1 MRGPR
6 LLLVLLLLTALT
18 LTTLDARSGGR
29 AFERVRDA
37 ADLVL
42 GPAQRAGGSATRTVT
57 EVFDSADEDELA
69 RLREQNAQLR
79 GELVRAEAD
88 RRRADEL
95 DALLALAAAGTWS
108 VVPARITAVGS
119 AFGFDRTVTLDA
131 GSRDGVREGQ
141 TVVAAAGLVGRTTR
155 VGPFTSSVLLLTDPR
170 STVGARLTREGTIG
184 LATGDGQALVY
195 ELVEGGSLAEGDA
208 LLTAGSTTYAAG
220 VPVGRVT
227 SVDPPGGLV
236 RTGRVEPFVDVSALE
251 LVGVVTEPARGTP
264 RVPIPPTAPAPAPV
278 APAPSPAAPAPAPAP
293 VAP

>member
-29 AFERVRDA
+29 AFERVRDG

-42 GPAQRAGGSATRTVT
+42 GPAQRAGGSVARGIGNR
-57 EVFDSADEDELA
+57 FDSADEREVERLRDANA
-69 RLREQNAQLR
+69 RLRAELLR
-79 GELVRAEAD
+79 GEAD

-95 DALLALAAAGTWS
+95 DQLLALAAAGTWS
-108 VVPARITAVGS
+108 VVPARITSVGS

-131 GSRDGVREGQ
+131 GSRDGVRPGQ
-141 TVVAAAGLVGRTTR
+141 TVVSGAGLVGRTTR

-184 LATGDGQALVY
+184 LATGDGDALVY
-195 ELVEGGSLAEGDA
+195 ELVEGGALTEGDA
-208 LLTAGSTTYAAG
+208 LLTAGSTTYVAG

-227 SVDPPGGLV
+227 SVDPPGALV
-236 RTGRVEPFVDVSALE
+236 STGRVRPFVDVRALE

-264 RVPIPPTAPAPAPV
+264 RVPIPPAPAPA
-278 APAPSPAAPAPAPAP
+278 AP
-293 VAP
+293 

>member
-1 MRGPR
+1 
-6 LLLVLLLLTALT
+6 V
-18 LTTLDARSGGR
+18 
-29 AFERVRDA
+29 
-37 ADLVL
+37 VL
-42 GPAQRAGGSATRTVT
+42 GPAQRAGAASPAPSARSSTAPTRTSWPACASRT
-57 EVFDSADEDELA
+57 PAACELA
-69 RLREQNAQLR
+69 GLRRTAAGLTSWTPCS
-79 GELVRAEAD
+79 
-88 RRRADEL
+88 
-95 DALLALAAAGTWS
+95 ALAAAGTWS
-108 VVPARITAVGS
+108 VVPARITSVGS

-141 TVVAAAGLVGRTTR
+141 TVVSAAGLVGRTTR

-208 LLTAGSTTYAAG
+208 LLTAGSTTYVAG

-227 SVDPPGGLV
+227 SVEPPGGLV
-236 RTGRVEPFVDVSALE
+236 PTGRVEPFVDVSALE

-264 RVPIPPTAPAPAPV
+264 RVPIPPTAPAPAQV

-293 VAP
+293 AAP

>member
-1 MRGPR
+1 MRAPR

-29 AFERVRDA
+29 AFERVRDG

-42 GPAQRAGGSATRTVT
+42 GPAQQAAGSVTRRVGGL
-57 EVFDSADEDELA
+57 FDSADERELQ
-69 RLREQNAQLR
+69 RLREQNARLR

-88 RRRADEL
+88 QRRADEL

-108 VVPARITAVGS
+108 VVPARITSVGS

-141 TVVAAAGLVGRTTR
+141 TVVSGAGLVGRTTR

-184 LATGDGQALVY
+184 LATGDGEALVY
-195 ELVEGGSLAEGDA
+195 ELVEGGGLSEGDA
-208 LLTAGSTTYAAG
+208 LLTAGSTTYVAG

-227 SVDPPGGLV
+227 AVDAPGALV
-236 RTGRVEPFVDVSALE
+236 ATGRVEPFVDVGSVE
-251 LVGVVTEPARGTP
+251 LVGVVTEPPRGTP
-264 RVPIPPTAPAPAPV
+264 RVPVPPSSPATAPPPAPA
-278 APAPSPAAPAPAPAP
+278 AP
-293 VAP
+293 